1 MISQQRTFISV
12 LPTRRGRKPAGID
25 MERNYV
31 TATLWIYLVRL
42 RLARSNAIQ
51 SNVHFVIPTLQP
63 DRTRRLDVFEEV
75 RLTSTSFLKAIL
87 ERVDGCRINIFPRQ
101 AVPSVY
107 NPLRKEVQTCITS
120 TIFLHQLPAVSSAI
134 QVSWAL

>member
-1 MISQQRTFISV
+1 
-12 LPTRRGRKPAGID
+12 

-42 RLARSNAIQ
+42 RLARTNTIQ
-51 SNVHFVIPTLQP
+51 SNVQFVIPTLQP

-87 ERVDGCRINIFPRQ
+87 ERVDG
-101 AVPSVY
+101 
-107 NPLRKEVQTCITS
+107 
-120 TIFLHQLPAVSSAI
+120 
-134 QVSWAL
+134 